1 MLLFWQSSCYPTD
14 TESSGVA
21 PQLRAVDVVPVGR
34 ETQHRP
40 VEYGGSGEAF
50 VRTVANLAYGGQ
62 VVLTE
67 RAWVAVQ
74 DKIPGQAQV
83 GAFGFKGTCS
93 SAPHHIPPNTRQFPA
108 CNKCGGPPKQSMARK
123 GIATRQGFL
132 VGNST
137 PSTVLQTA
145 AQHQDP
151 NDSMLSRL
159 QNLRRHKNAQVPIGT
174 NIRAWC
180 YPK

>member
-1 MLLFWQSSCYPTD
+1 MVL
-14 TESSGVA
+14 A
-21 PQLRAVDVVPVGR
+21 GR

-83 GAFGFKGTCS
+83 REILFSGTCTS
-93 SAPHHIPPNTRQFPA
+93 GPFHIAPDHPQF
-108 CNKCGGPPKQSMARK
+108 
-123 GIATRQGFL
+123 
-132 VGNST
+132 V
-137 PSTVLQTA
+137 V
-145 AQHQDP
+145 
-151 NDSMLSRL
+151 
-159 QNLRRHKNAQVPIGT
+159 
-174 NIRAWC
+174 
-180 YPK
+180 